1 MQIALPK
8 VGPMPKQNEIR
19 TANWVLRL
27 PGDWV
32 AVDDQSQGFQFESA
46 DNSKGLFIATHSVGP
61 AHPSSVEELAE
72 WFLAADAATLADMR
86 DYAWRSLQR
95 TVQAAD
101 GCCTALHDSLAPA
114 KDYRVIAKI
123 LARPG
128 QVVRAS
134 FHDYDCRDYAA
145 SHAYFAPILGSLQ
158 FVAPNAAPAGVRL
171 H

>member
-1 MQIALPK
+1 MPSENQIL
-8 VGPMPKQNEIR
+8 

-27 PGDWV
+27 PGDWA
-32 AVDDQSQGFQFESA
+32 AVDDQVQGFQFESA
-46 DNSKGLFIATHSVGP
+46 DNSKGLFIATHSIGA
-61 AHPSSVEELAE
+61 AHPSSVEDLAA

-86 DYAWRSLQR
+86 DYAWKSLQR

-101 GCCTALHDSLAPA
+101 GCCMALHDSLAPA
-114 KDYRVIAKI
+114 QDYRVIAKI

-145 SHAYFAPILGSLQ
+145 SQAYFAPILGSLQ
-158 FVAPNAAPAGVRL
+158 FVDPRAAPAGVRL